1 MSQYDITRPQALKL
15 VKSLTPNPN
24 LVKHMLAV
32 EAQMKALAK
41 HFDQDSQLWGLVGLL
56 HDADYQ
62 KFQDQPDK
70 HPSIIIEKLEQKKVD
85 PKIIQAIKSHAWG
98 HQKNAPKPESK
109 LDWSLYCSDDLSG
122 LIIAVALVRP
132 DKKLSSVS
140 VESVIKKWDQKS
152 FASGAD
158 RGPAEKAPDKLGIS
172 IEKLVG
178 ICLSALQSISDDLG
192 L

>member
-1 MSQYDITRPQALKL
+1 MSNYGITRSQALDL
-15 VKSLTPNPN
+15 VKSWTDNPN

-32 EAQMKALAK
+32 EAQMRALAN
-41 HFDQDSQLWGLVGLL
+41 HFNADADLWGLVGLL

-62 KFQDQPDK
+62 KYQDQPQM
-70 HPSIIIEKLEQKKVD
+70 HPSDIIQELEKRDVD
-85 PKIIQAIKSHAWG
+85 KSIIQAIRSHAWQ
-98 HQKNAPKPESK
+98 HQDEAPKPDSK
-109 LDWSLYCSDDLSG
+109 LDWALYCSDDLSG

-140 VESVIKKWDQKS
+140 VESVMKKWDEKS
-152 FASGAD
+152 FASGAS
-158 RGPAEKAPDKLGIS
+158 REPAELAP
-172 IEKLVG
+172 EKLDLSKKELVD

>member
-1 MSQYDITRPQALKL
+1 MSNYGITRPQALDL
-15 VKSLTPNPN
+15 VKSWTENPN

-32 EAQMKALAK
+32 EAQMRALAD
-41 HFDQDSQLWGLVGLL
+41 HFDADADLWGLVGLL

-62 KFQDQPDK
+62 RYQDQPQK
-70 HPSIIIEKLEQKKVD
+70 HPSDIIQELENRNVD
-85 PKIIQAIKSHAWG
+85 EKIIQAIRSHAWQ
-98 HQKNAPKPESK
+98 HQDKAPQPDSK

-140 VESVIKKWDQKS
+140 VDSVLKKWDEKS
-152 FASGAD
+152 FASGAS
-158 RGPAEKAPDKLGIS
+158 REPAELSSEKLGIS
-172 IEKLVG
+172 KEELVN
-178 ICLSALQSISDDLG
+178 ICLTALQSISDDLG